1 MGNFC
6 NGKYKVQSL
15 LLVCLLLV
23 ACKKDEPVKK
33 NSVNV
38 EFHVHVGL
46 DNVVSFQ
53 LLNGTEQIY
62 SESLTGENIKT
73 DEGHPIGN
81 DKQYNIQVPIE
92 KTNNLI
98 VKYGIKVNT
107 REQGWGGWFRLI
119 IDKKD
124 YVDEQV
130 TTSSVL
136 KNIDLDKPLFGR

>member
-1 MGNFC
+1 MRNLLQ
-6 NGKYKVQSL
+6 GKYKIQVL
-15 LLVCLLLV
+15 LSVCLLL
-23 ACKKDEPVKK
+23 ASCKKDEPVKK

-62 SESLTGENIKT
+62 SESLTGENKKT

-81 DKQYNIQVPIE
+81 DKQYTIQVPIE

-107 REQGWGGWFRLI
+107 REQGWGGWFRLV
-119 IDKKD
+119 IDEKD

-130 TTSSVL
+130 STSLVL
-136 KNIDLDKPLFGR
+136 KNIDLNKPL